1 MNTQELLKKV
11 RLIEIKS
18 RRLSENIFSG
28 EYHSSFKGRGM
39 AFSEVRG
46 YQSGDD
52 IRSIDWNV
60 SARKGEPFIKVF
72 EEERELTLMLLIDV
86 SGSGRFGSRQQE
98 KRELITEMSATLA
111 FSAIKNNDKV
121 GVIFFSDRV
130 EKFIPPKKGR
140 THILRIIRELIE
152 FKPTGRGTRLDSALE
167 YLAGVMKKRAIV
179 FVMSDFDSST
189 YSKPLK
195 VASRRHDLTGVFIYD
210 AFEEHLPDLGLVPVV
225 DAESGKT
232 GYLNTSSRTLRRR
245 SDELFWKRLQTFKQE
260 HLKSGAG
267 SLIIRT
273 DESYPKKLHA
283 YFQKRSAR

>member
-210 AFEEHLPDLGLVPVV
+210 AFEEHLPNLGLVPVV

>member
-140 THILRIIRELIE
+140 THILRIIREMIE

-210 AFEEHLPDLGLVPVV
+210 AFEEHLPNLGLVPVV